1 MVSSRF
7 SRSRLRLATASLAAI
22 LGSLTVVENG
32 SAWEI
37 LAPPAAFLAPKAVGV
52 GPESHLRSPRAAPA
66 EDHAVPRQYHRRT
79 PAISTSIGVQIANWN
94 HFQIVARNSG
104 ENPTGR
110 AENRKSTQYQRDS
123 SQYQDDELMLQIG
136 AVLGVGYLVFLGI
149 WIWATRFRP
158 H

>member
-1 MVSSRF
+1 MLSSRF
-7 SRSRLRLATASLAAI
+7 SRSRLRFATASSVAI

-37 LAPPAAFLAPKAVGV
+37 LAPPAAFLAPKAAGV

-66 EDHAVPRQYHRRT
+66 EEPAVPRQYHRET
-79 PAISTSIGVQIANWN
+79 SAISAAIGSQIANWN

-104 ENPTGR
+104 ENPASR
-110 AENRKSTQYQRDS
+110 AENRKGAQYQRDS

-136 AVLGVGYLVFLGI
+136 AVLGVAYLVFLGI